1 MGPSGITNDDPVLSF
16 GDSTRQMAILLSLG
30 VVVGFCHGE
39 YSANLVLKFVSS
51 LWDDCAIEACQLVAE
66 ANERVVRV
74 RQRNQCCCSIDRLD

>member
-39 YSANLVLKFVSS
+39 YSANLVLEFVDG
-51 LWDDCAIEACQLVAE
+51 LWGDCTVEACQLVAE
-66 ANERVVRV
+66 ADEHVVR
-74 RQRNQCCCSIDRLD
+74 I